1 MSILVFAN
9 LVMHHLIFCRVLP
22 YMASIDDPTANSPR
36 AWNRRLLFTMNYT
49 SGLHSQSVQ
58 SSIGIARIRNLRR
71 GSDRDAEHKAV
82 SESSEVMT
90 KLTANSCIA
99 LCSSKNAVSNSSA
112 LQSNPFR
119 RRDARQQ
126 PRSFAPGNQWLKSS
140 LNSNSFAETVSED
153 FPLLQTQ

>member
-1 MSILVFAN
+1 
-9 LVMHHLIFCRVLP
+9 
-22 YMASIDDPTANSPR
+22 
-36 AWNRRLLFTMNYT
+36 
-49 SGLHSQSVQ
+49 
-58 SSIGIARIRNLRR
+58 
-71 GSDRDAEHKAV
+71 
-82 SESSEVMT
+82 MT

>member
-9 LVMHHLIFCRVLP
+9 LVRRHLIFCRVLP
-22 YMASIDDPTANSPR
+22 YMASIDDPAANSPR
-36 AWNRRLLFTMNYT
+36 VWNRCSFTTNYT
-49 SGLHSQSVQ
+49 
-58 SSIGIARIRNLRR
+58 ADCIRNPFNHPLELL
-71 GSDRDAEHKAV
+71 GFGTFVAVVIETLEHKAV

-112 LQSNPFR
+112 LQSNPSR

-126 PRSFAPGNQWLKSS
+126 SRSFVPGNQWLRFS
-140 LNSNSFAETVSED
+140 LNSNSFAETVSDD
-153 FPLLQTQ
+153 FPLLHTQ